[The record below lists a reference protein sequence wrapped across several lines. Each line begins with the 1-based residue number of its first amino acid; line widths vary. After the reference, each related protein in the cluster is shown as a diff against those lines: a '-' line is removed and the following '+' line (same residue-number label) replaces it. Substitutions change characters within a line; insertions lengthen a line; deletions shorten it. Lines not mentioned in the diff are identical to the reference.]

1 MQQGLY
7 EAAFSGRAVK
17 RGGNRH
23 AHIAASGALKC
34 QDGYV
39 VVSANERRMWQQLV
53 ELVGD
58 DRLRDPALNDERV
71 RMARQAEIFGV
82 LETWAGR
89 FTKAELS
96 EMAQSRGIPIAPV
109 HDVDDLLED
118 PHLRARRFF
127 HRINGH
133 DVPALMT
140 PWSIPGVDGI
150 HHGADAAGILRDA
163 GFASEEI
170 ARLESA
176 GIVSCGVGSRARD
189 GAPVP

>member
-1 MQQGLY
+1 VTAAYAVFACLLGCRHAREVGAGRLIYVSAHEALTTFMQQGLY

-71 RMARQAEIFGV
+71 RMARQAEIFEV

-96 EMAQSRGIPIAPV
+96 EIAQSRGIPIAPV

-127 HRINGH
+127 RRINGH
-133 DVPALMT
+133 DVPALTT
-140 PWSIPGVDGI
+140 PWPIPG
-150 HHGADAAGILRDA
+150 
-163 GFASEEI
+163 
-170 ARLESA
+170 
-176 GIVSCGVGSRARD
+176 
-189 GAPVP
+189 GAPVS